1 MANSMVLVRTDTIR
15 AAGNQEMINSLLPV
29 FESQEMKNVKAERDI
44 YKMKVELH
52 EPKRKADLLEAREYA
67 RTHYVVER
75 PSLPMRIFLGG
86 YGLLISAAIGLFEGM
101 VEFANVLTGDAGSD

>member
-1 MANSMVLVRTDTIR
+1 MTNSMVLVRTDAIC

-44 YKMKVELH
+44 YKMKVEIR
-52 EPKRKADLLEAREYA
+52 EPKRKADLLEAMEYA
-67 RTHYVVER
+67 RIHYVVEP
-75 PSLPMRIFLGG
+75 PSLPMKIFLGG

-101 VEFANVLTGDAGSD
+101 VEFANVLTGDD